1 MGKTSEGD
9 KTLIENR
16 KKMEMIGIKEI
27 FPRISL

>member
-1 MGKTSEGD
+1 MGKTSGE
-9 KTLIENR
+9 KTFIENR